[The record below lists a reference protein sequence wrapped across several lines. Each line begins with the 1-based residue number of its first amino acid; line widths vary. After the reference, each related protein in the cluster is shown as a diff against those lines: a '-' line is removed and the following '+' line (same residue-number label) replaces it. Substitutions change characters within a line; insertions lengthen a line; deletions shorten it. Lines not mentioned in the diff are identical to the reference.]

1 MKPLTDW
8 GFSRED
14 WWRGKKGEYW
24 VIVQAGLLLGLL
36 VLPSISVPGLVI
48 EPPLISPLIYGLWAI
63 AAGCALTAAL
73 LLGKG
78 LLDLG
83 QSLTPLPYPRE
94 DGQLVQTGVYAI
106 VRHPIYSGVIF
117 AVLAIALYR
126 LSITHL
132 LAALVFFTFFNAK
145 AAKEETWLQEKYP
158 DYAEYKSRVKRLIPW
173 VY

>member
-1 MKPLTDW
+1 MNMKPLTDW
-8 GFSRED
+8 GFSREN
-14 WWRGKKGEYW
+14 WWRGEKGEYW
-24 VIVQAGLLLGLL
+24 VIVQAVLLLGLL
-36 VLPSISVPGLVI
+36 VLPTVPVPGLMI
-48 EPPLISPLIYGLWAI
+48 EPPLLYGLWAI
-63 AAGCALTAAL
+63 AAACTLMAAVF
-73 LLGKG
+73 LGKG

-106 VRHPIYSGVIF
+106 VRHPIYSGVVF

-126 LSITHL
+126 LSGTHL
-132 LAALVFFTFFNAK
+132 LAALVFFIFFNAK

-158 DYAEYKSRVKRLIPW
+158 DYAEYKTRVKRLIPW

>member
-14 WWRGKKGEYW
+14 WWQGKKGEYW
-24 VIVQAGLLLGLL
+24 VILQAVLLLGLL
-36 VLPSISVPGLVI
+36 ILPTVPVPGLVI
-48 EPPLISPLIYGLWAI
+48 EPPLRYGLWAI
-63 AAGCALTAAL
+63 AALCALTAAIF
-73 LLGKG
+73 LGKG

-94 DGQLVQTGVYAI
+94 DGQLVQTGVYRI

-126 LSITHL
+126 LSGTHL
-132 LAALVFFTFFNAK
+132 LAALVFFIFFNAK
-145 AAKEETWLQEKYP
+145 AAKEEAWLQEKYP
-158 DYAEYKSRVKRLIPW
+158 DYVEYKTRVKRLIPW
-173 VY
+173 LY